1 MDQAT
6 QLAIQAIKNR
16 LDQLTESAQVEALL
30 AVIDGMVVDD
40 QVLSSADIYTH
51 MIRDQANG

>member
-16 LDQLTESAQVEALL
+16 LDQLTEPAQVEALL

-40 QVLSSADIYTH
+40 QVLSSADIYNH

>member
-40 QVLSSADIYTH
+40 QVLSSADIYNH

>member
-40 QVLSSADIYTH
+40 QMLSSADIYNH